1 MFKKINKD
9 ISSYSSLRFIFST
22 CSKKT
27 KFLLITA
34 ITIALISALTDF
46 YLLTNL
52 FPFLEELSQSDLNNI
67 KNISGGKTLILLALI
82 SIFFRVST
90 SFLCFFSINKVG
102 IDLKYKAF
110 RDSITANIDE
120 YFTFGNPLIQTALT
134 THMERSIVHILGGF
148 INASV
153 GILTSIIIIYAICI
167 STGFQGLFFLICL
180 GFIYISVFIGTRY
193 SFNKSGKKVR
203 EATENLEFIISE
215 SIYNYR
221 ETLSQLNHNLIF
233 KNYLQEAQ
241 KARYNTAIV
250 NSLRVLP
257 RNVIEGGLIIILV
270 SATILNTNS
279 IQNIIPTLGV
289 IAVAAQ
295 RLLPFIQ
302 YIFAFFTNLSAYKFG
317 INQIIEITRSRKD
330 IGIVYK
336 DKELV
341 NLKSKL
347 KIKDLE
353 LKKVSIIKG
362 KKFIV
367 RNLDFKFEQGFSYC
381 LIGKSGSG
389 KSSLLDIIIG
399 LTKPTHGFL
408 EVNKKVM
415 QYKKEFLY
423 KYRKSI
429 YYVPQRHV
437 PSPIAVI
444 DYLKF
449 GCKKNTDQLT
459 KICKELYCQQLLYK
473 KCTDLSGGE
482 MQRVSLTKALLND
495 PNVLILDESTSAMDE
510 ELEFKVLNYLLQSFR
525 NKLIISVSHRP
536 STFKLYD
543 KILNLEEFSKD

>member
-1 MFKKINKD
+1 MSKKIIKD

-22 CSKKT
+22 SSRKT

-52 FPFLEELSQSDLNNI
+52 FPFLEELSKSDLNNI
-67 KNISGGKTLILLALI
+67 KNISGGKSLILLALI
-82 SIFFRVST
+82 SIFFRVAT

-347 KIKDLE
+347 EIKDLE

-367 RNLDFKFEQGFSYC
+367 SNLDFKFEQGISYC

-399 LTKPTHGFL
+399 LTKPTYGFL
-408 EVNKKVM
+408 EVNKKVI

-449 GCKKNTDQLT
+449 GCKK
-459 KICKELYCQQLLYK
+459 K
-473 KCTDLSGGE
+473 
-482 MQRVSLTKALLND
+482 
-495 PNVLILDESTSAMDE
+495 
-510 ELEFKVLNYLLQSFR
+510 
-525 NKLIISVSHRP
+525 
-536 STFKLYD
+536 
-543 KILNLEEFSKD
+543 